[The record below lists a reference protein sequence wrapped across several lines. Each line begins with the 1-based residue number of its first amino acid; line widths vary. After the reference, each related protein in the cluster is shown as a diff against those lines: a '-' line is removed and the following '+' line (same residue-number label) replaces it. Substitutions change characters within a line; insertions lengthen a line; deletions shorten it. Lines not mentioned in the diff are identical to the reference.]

1 MRRMAEELIK
11 RADVLR
17 ALYNLPENLVNGRE
31 ILWAEII
38 KTVCN
43 IPSVKEI
50 KHPKEEG
57 KVAYQRCCYD
67 PVRKIHIY
75 ICTNCGYR
83 SIHDFVVCP
92 KCNAQMR
99 E

>member
-11 RADVLR
+11 RTDVLR

-38 KTVCN
+38 KTVYN

-67 PVRKIHIY
+67 PLFVKY
-75 ICTNCGYR
+75 IFT
-83 SIHDFVVCP
+83 S
-92 KCNAQMR
+92 AQIVDIEVFMILSFALNVTLK
-99 E
+99 